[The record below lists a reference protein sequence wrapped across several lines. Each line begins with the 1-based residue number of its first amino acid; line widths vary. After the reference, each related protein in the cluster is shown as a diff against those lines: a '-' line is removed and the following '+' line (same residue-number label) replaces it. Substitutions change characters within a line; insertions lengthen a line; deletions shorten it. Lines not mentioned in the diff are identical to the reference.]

1 MKFRLRWILGF
12 AMLPLLLAAPASAVK
27 PDRQIFLNPEV
38 VLPAGVACSGFD
50 LSVTVDVEKQTIT
63 TFFDNEGNP
72 VRQLVV
78 GRLII
83 TGTNESTGASLTTR
97 LGGAFNIYFNP
108 DGTLTF
114 IGTGHSAVVFFPTDV
129 PAGPS
134 TTLYSGRVVFDVDP
148 ATGVATLRDTAG
160 TKVDVCAVLGG

>member
-1 MKFRLRWILGF
+1 MKFRLWWILGF
-12 AMLPLLLAAPASAVK
+12 TMLALLPAAPASAVK
-27 PDRQIFLNPEV
+27 PDRQIFLNPEGV
-38 VLPAGVACSGFD
+38 IPAGVACAGFD

-63 TFFDNEGNP
+63 TFFDNQGNP
-72 VRQLVV
+72 VRQLIV

-83 TGTNESTGASLTTR
+83 TGTNVSTGASLTTR
-97 LGGAFNIYFNP
+97 LGGAFRVYFNP

-114 IGTGHSAVVFFPTDV
+114 IGTGQSAVVFFPTDV

-134 TTLYSGRVVFDVDP
+134 TTLYTGRIVYDVDP

-160 TKVDVCAVLGG
+160 TKVDVCAILGG